1 MKNLKTLI
9 RLHQSYV
16 DKTLKEISRLNGTK
30 DLMEKRMAEIVS
42 AMQQEAEKFAST
54 EFGFALDAYL
64 TESRVLTK
72 KLQQNIVVVDKKI
85 QNAQLVLH
93 EQFSELKKFEIALQ
107 NREQAQRD
115 AEDAAEVKEIDEI
128 NIMRYEGA

>member
-9 RLHQSYV
+9 KLHKNYV

-30 DLMEKRMAEIVS
+30 DLMERRMVEIAD
-42 AMQQEAEKFAST
+42 AMHAEAEKFAAT

-64 TESRVLTK
+64 TESRALTE
-72 KLQQNIVVVDKKI
+72 KLKQNIISTDKKI
-85 QNAQLVLH
+85 LAAQMVLH

-107 NREQAQRD
+107 NREQEARD
-115 AEDAAEVKEIDEI
+115 AENAAEVKAIDEI